1 MFTKFIQMFQPTPA
15 IEPITDP
22 NCVQSLYPYWRTRI
36 LYSSMIGYAV
46 FYLIRKNLSVAM
58 PGIQSDLGVSKTD
71 LGLFLTLHG
80 ILYGVSKFANGYLG
94 DRTNARVF
102 MVAGLLL
109 SAVMNIGFGMSSTA
123 LALGLFW
130 LANGW
135 FQGMGFP
142 PCARSLTQWFAP
154 SERGTKFSIWNTSHS
169 IGAALAVLLCSELA
183 RFGWRYC
190 LLVPAAIAIVGA
202 VFLYER
208 LRDTPPSLGLPRVD
222 VWKGEAT
229 TVANLPVE
237 VRESGREFR
246 TFLVQRVFLNPFIW
260 FISFANFFVYT
271 VRYTVLDWGPTFL
284 METRGVNLRHAGWT
298 VAAYEV
304 AGILG
309 MLASGWLTDKVFR
322 GRGGRACFFY
332 MLCCTVFITLF
343 WKLQVRSIW
352 GNTLLLCGAGFFIYG
367 PQCLVGVVAANLATR
382 RAAATA
388 IGFTG
393 FFGYLSGVLS
403 GWGIGY
409 MAQHHGWQPV
419 FATLMGAAVV
429 ATLLFAMCWN
439 AGFGSEELDKPPQA

>member
-1 MFTKFIQMFQPTPA
+1 V
-15 IEPITDP
+15 EPITDP
-22 NCVQSLYPYWRTRI
+22 GRVQALYTYWRTRM
-36 LYSSMIGYAV
+36 LYSLMIGYAV

-58 PGIQSDLGVSKTD
+58 PGIQSDLGITKTD

-109 SAVMNIGFGMSSTA
+109 SAVMNIGFGLGSTA

-142 PCARSLTQWFAP
+142 PCARSLTHWFAP

-183 RFGWRYC
+183 QFGWRYC
-190 LLVPAAIAIVGA
+190 LLVPAAIAILGA

-208 LRDTPPSLGLPRVD
+208 LRDTPQSLGLPKVE
-222 VWKGEAT
+222 VWKGEA
-229 TVANLPVE
+229 APASAPPAPGGD
-237 VRESGREFR
+237 SGREFR
-246 TFLVQRVFLNPFIW
+246 AFLVQRVFLNPFIW
-260 FISFANFFVYT
+260 FVSLANFFVYT

-284 METRGVNLRHAGWT
+284 METRGVNLRQAGWT

-309 MLASGWLTDKVFR
+309 MLASGWLTDRVFR

-332 MLCCTVFITLF
+332 MLCCAVCVTLF

-388 IGFTG
+388 IGLTG
-393 FFGYLSGVLS
+393 FFGYLSGLLS

-419 FATLMGAAVV
+419 FATLMGASVV
-429 ATLLFAMCWN
+429 ATLFFALCWN
-439 AGFGSEELDKPPQA
+439 AGFGSEELDRKP